1 MTNSFLQLPQYHA
14 NSPCS
19 LLLSSPSLGP
29 SVGTLPSHVRPV
41 RCHNKTI
48 ILNLIHI
55 TIVPSLTQTF
65 FPHSYRH
72 CIPIHTTFFNIA
84 LPVEQL
90 RSFATEVTRVARDV
104 GTARREDSAGRPTK
118 VGSAVHHTSHA
129 NGGAIPAGVLST
141 QQPSTTVRETKGKYA
156 FADFNIQRTLGTGS
170 FGRELGAIGRS
181 MPLIP
186 ASHFEPMVC
195 INGTL

>member
-1 MTNSFLQLPQYHA
+1 MFAVAEFTISWSKRWYFALSCPSCPLSQQDHHPQSQAYHH
-14 NSPCS
+14 
-19 LLLSSPSLGP
+19 SS
-29 SVGTLPSHVRPV
+29 
-41 RCHNKTI
+41 
-48 ILNLIHI
+48 LIHI
-55 TIVPSLTQTF
+55 TIVPSLIQPF

-72 CIPIHTTFFNIA
+72 CIPIRTTFFHIA